1 VKPFSFKQFTI
12 QQSKNVFRVGTD
24 GVLLGALADVKNAFS
39 VLEIGTGTGLISL
52 MLAQRN
58 PEAKFLGIDINK
70 DAAELTKVNFQNAP
84 FFSRLKNIHQD
95 FKDFETEQKFDLIV
109 SNPPYFEASDSEKDK
124 IARQTVELNF
134 RQLIVKSSQM
144 LSEKGILSVI
154 IPAEAGNNFMTTA
167 YESGMYLVRKI
178 IVKGIENSKV
188 KRQILEFSKSEKRLE
203 ESELII
209 EKSPRQYS
217 DQYLELTKE
226 FHVFKKES

>member
-1 VKPFSFKQFTI
+1 MKPFSFKQFTI

-95 FKDFETEQKFDLIV
+95 FKDFETEQEFDLIV

-188 KRQILEFSKSEKRLE
+188 KRLVLEFSKSEKRLE

>member
-1 VKPFSFKQFTI
+1 MKPFSFKQFTI

-95 FKDFETEQKFDLIV
+95 FKDFETEQEFDLIV
-109 SNPPYFEASDSEKDK
+109 SNPPYFEVSDSEKDK

-144 LSEKGILSVI
+144 LSKKGILSVI

-188 KRQILEFSKSEKRLE
+188 KRLVLEFSKSEKRLE

>member
-1 VKPFSFKQFTI
+1 MKPFSFKQFTI